1 MNSKNQKEKHRIIN
15 VAVEC
20 DDIYKKTKSEGSV
33 LILYWRWGMKVRVSN
48 RGSYPS
54 SSSSQRWEL
63 YLRYWRIKDALD
75 TYLGITASALN
86 SPPGD

>member
-1 MNSKNQKEKHRIIN
+1 MDSKNQKEKHRIIN
-15 VAVEC
+15 GAVEC

-63 YLRYWRIKDALD
+63 YLRYLRIQM
-75 TYLGITASALN
+75 
-86 SPPGD
+86 P